1 MDCIHT
7 DMVTS
12 AVTAV
17 SALTPATGALPPLV
31 SIVAAVNSALGP
43 RYQVI
48 KSVES
53 AATHVWDEGWTHPI
67 RGVVGLSSFVFPSLT
82 TFPLNEIDPNRFHPF
97 TWKHVSEVV
106 DS

>member
-12 AVTAV
+12 ASAAV
-17 SALTPATGALPPLV
+17 SAPTPATGALPPLV

-48 KSVES
+48 SVGS
-53 AATHVWDEGWTHPI
+53 AAHVWDEVTQSGELLVCPFFPLMTSPLYESQS
-67 RGVVGLSSFVFPSLT
+67 LSSFDLETRVGGCCL
-82 TFPLNEIDPNRFHPF
+82 I
-97 TWKHVSEVV
+97 
-106 DS
+106 